1 MTFQRLSAIACIRRA
16 SGAVGILTSLL
27 FSGGRGIAAEP
38 TSAGEQLFAVHC
50 ANCHGPNG
58 EGSRGPMLATAV
70 LPRAPTEEALIK
82 IITTGI
88 PGTEM
93 PRFQLEKNEIQQ
105 IAAWVRHLG
114 QIPPEPLPGDPAQ
127 GERIYR
133 TVGNCAL
140 CHQLHGYGGVVGP
153 DLTSIGRR
161 RGVAYLR
168 RALVDP
174 GAEVP
179 QSMNLPQN
187 FVMVI
192 AVSRDGQ
199 ETSGVRVNEDTYSIQ
214 MRDFAGQLHSYFKS
228 ELTSLRKDWGKSPMP
243 NYAGVLTPGQIGDL
257 VAFLVEQKG

>member
-1 MTFQRLSAIACIRRA
+1 MTVLRRPAIARVRRA
-16 SGAVGILTSLL
+16 SGVVGIVLSLIL
-27 FSGGRGIAAEP
+27 FGARVIAVEPEAAGG
-38 TSAGEQLFAVHC
+38 QLFAVHC

-58 EGSRGPMLATAV
+58 EGSRGPTLATAV

-82 IITTGI
+82 VMTTGI

-93 PRFQLEKNEIQQ
+93 PRFQLERNEIKQ

-133 TVGNCAL
+133 TAGNCAL

-174 GAEVP
+174 GADVP

-187 FVMVI
+187 FVMVTAI
-192 AVSRDGQ
+192 SRDGQ

-228 ELTSLRKDWGKSPMP
+228 ELASLRKDWGKSPMP
-243 NYAGVLTPGQIGDL
+243 SYAGALTPVQIGDI

>member
-1 MTFQRLSAIACIRRA
+1 MTLPRRSAIARIGRA
-16 SGAVGILTSLL
+16 CGAVGIVSSLIL
-27 FSGGRGIAAEP
+27 CGGRGGAAEP
-38 TSAGEQLFAVHC
+38 AAAGGQLFAVHC

-58 EGSRGPMLATAV
+58 EGSRGPTLATAV

-82 IITTGI
+82 VITTGI

-93 PRFQLEKNEIQQ
+93 PRFQLERNEVER

-133 TVGNCAL
+133 TEGNCAL

-174 GAEVP
+174 GADVP

-187 FVMVI
+187 FVMVT
-192 AVSRDGQ
+192 AVSSDGQ

-228 ELTSLRKDWGKSPMP
+228 ELTALRKDWGKSPMP
-243 NYAGVLTPGQIGDL
+243 SYAGALTPAQVDDL
-257 VAFLVEQKG
+257 VAFLVVQKG

>member
-1 MTFQRLSAIACIRRA
+1 MTVREHSVMTRIRRVF
-16 SGAVGILTSLL
+16 GAVGVPFSLL
-27 FSGGRGIAAEP
+27 FFGTRVIAKEP
-38 TSAGEQLFAVHC
+38 AAAGEQLFAVHC

-58 EGSRGPMLATAV
+58 EGSRGPTLATAI

-93 PRFQLEKNEIQQ
+93 PRFQLERNEIQQ

-114 QIPPEPLPGDPAQ
+114 EIPPEPLPGDPVQ

-133 TVGNCAL
+133 AVGNCAF
-140 CHQLHGYGGVVGP
+140 CHQLQGYGGVVGTV
-153 DLTSIGRR
+153 LTGVGAR

-168 RALVDP
+168 RALIDP

-187 FVMVI
+187 FVMVTVV
-192 AVSRDGQ
+192 ARDGQ

-214 MRDFAGQLHSYFKS
+214 MRDFAGQFHSYFKS

-243 NYAGVLTPGQIGDL
+243 SYAGVLTPGQIGDL
-257 VAFLVEQKG
+257 VAFLVEQKK